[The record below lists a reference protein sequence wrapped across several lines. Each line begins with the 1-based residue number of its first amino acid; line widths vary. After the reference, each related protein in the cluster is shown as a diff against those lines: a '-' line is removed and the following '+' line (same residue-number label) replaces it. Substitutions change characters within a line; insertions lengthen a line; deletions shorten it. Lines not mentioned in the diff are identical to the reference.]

1 MRQSWIVDDTGFPKK
16 GKHSVGVARQYCGQL
31 GKQDNGQVGVSLS
44 VATEESSLPIAL
56 RLFLP
61 EPWAEDAQ
69 RRKQAHIPRE
79 IGLATKPDIALAQIS
94 QALDAGGAPG
104 VVLADAGYG
113 NGSEFRDA
121 LRSRSLTYA
130 VGIQSTTTVY
140 GALAAGAMERRQR
153 ASAQAIATH
162 CRPCA
167 AVRTRLGHGT
177 GRPRLETG
185 EVAARHQD
193 RTGFALRR
201 RAGAQRPSGLQASH
215 PSPMEWLLIEWP
227 RQESEPIQYWL
238 SNLPGDTK
246 LQRLV
251 HTAKMRWR
259 IERDYQEL
267 KQEFG

>member
-1 MRQSWIVDDTGFPKK
+1 MAARLDPDNVQPMRQSLHHLVAKAPWNDDALLERVRNYVLPALEKHGPVVSWIVDDTGFPKK

-61 EPWAEDAQ
+61 KAWAEDAQ

-185 EVAARHQD
+185 EVAARAQD
-193 RTGFALRR
+193 RTGF
-201 RAGAQRPSGLQASH
+201 S
-215 PSPMEWLLIEWP
+215 
-227 RQESEPIQYWL
+227 
-238 SNLPGDTK
+238 
-246 LQRLV
+246 
-251 HTAKMRWR
+251 
-259 IERDYQEL
+259 
-267 KQEFG
+267 